1 MTARSTCRPHN
12 LTRRSVPHLRH
23 PANDMLSP
31 DAQMPL
37 LSAWVAMKLSTTLA
51 ARTVMPDTVAA
62 LLPST

>member
-1 MTARSTCRPHN
+1 
-12 LTRRSVPHLRH
+12 
-23 PANDMLSP
+23 MLSP